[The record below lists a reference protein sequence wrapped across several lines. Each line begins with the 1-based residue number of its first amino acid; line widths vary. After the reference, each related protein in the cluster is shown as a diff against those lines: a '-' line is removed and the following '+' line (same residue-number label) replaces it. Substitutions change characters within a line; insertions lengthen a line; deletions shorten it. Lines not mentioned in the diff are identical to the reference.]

1 MNNHSNETL
10 HYDFIETDL
19 GLVIIA
25 ANDEGLCYV
34 SFQNGPKLIAP
45 PEGWVQ
51 SPKKLTEVTRQMKE
65 YFSGERQQFDL
76 PLAPSGTEF
85 QQKVWKVLT
94 EIPYGQ
100 TITYGELAKRIKQPQ
115 ASRAVGNAN
124 GRNPIV
130 IIQPCHRVVAANGK
144 LGGFSSGLHR
154 KEYLLGLERR
164 VSRLF

>member
-1 MNNHSNETL
+1 MNGHSSETIY
-10 HYDFIETDL
+10 YDFIETKL

-25 ANDEGLCYV
+25 KQDKSLCNV
-34 SFQNGPKLIAP
+34 TFQDG
-45 PEGWVQ
+45 
-51 SPKKLTEVTRQMKE
+51 KKLNPLPGNWVRSREKLAEATRQMKE
-65 YFSGERQQFDL
+65 YFSGQRYQFDF
-76 PLAPSGTEF
+76 PLAPAGTEF

-94 EIPYGQ
+94 EIPYGK
-100 TITYGELAKRIKQPQ
+100 TITYGELAKRVGKPQ

-164 VSRLF
+164 ISPLF